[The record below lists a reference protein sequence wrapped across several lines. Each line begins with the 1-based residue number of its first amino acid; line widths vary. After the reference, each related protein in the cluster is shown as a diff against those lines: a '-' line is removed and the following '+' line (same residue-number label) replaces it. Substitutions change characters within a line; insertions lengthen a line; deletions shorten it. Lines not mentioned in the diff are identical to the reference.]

1 MTSSTAL
8 SLDTSQ
14 QPPAWM
20 ADLPYGSRETI
31 QAIARLLGH
40 ASRERDN
47 PASWA
52 GRALGASR
60 DELASADSRP
70 TRTLLRVAGLI
81 LGNTMAR
88 HDDITIGG
96 PGHGDPPMWA
106 PFDAGGAEAL
116 SVPVRMV
123 IHFPA
128 GTLASVDACVSI
140 FDDAF
145 DQHLRVY
152 TLRSEQGAGVEILQ
166 GLLDRAA
173 GEDNPLRGRVL
184 QAKLASNSLT
194 FTPLPLPVDQ
204 REQLILPEAI
214 WRELDLCVAS
224 MTHRR
229 ATLDRLGLGTTRGLL
244 LVGQPGVGKTNLAR
258 VLAAELAG
266 RFTVIFADAATVATD
281 VLALYD
287 ELDHLGPAVVVLE
300 DIDLVVGN
308 RQQHARTRTLAD
320 FLAAVD
326 GAKRRR
332 DVLTVATTNNPRGID
347 PAAQR
352 SARFDTILTLPAPD
366 EAGRAAILGRYLDS
380 IGLDLDVGRVA
391 RAVPDVT
398 GADLREIVRRAVL
411 EHGDSFTA
419 DDLHAVAASG
429 RWKTRGNTGQY
440 L

>member
-1 MTSSTAL
+1 
-8 SLDTSQ
+8 
-14 QPPAWM
+14 
-20 ADLPYGSRETI
+20 
-31 QAIARLLGH
+31 
-40 ASRERDN
+40 
-47 PASWA
+47 
-52 GRALGASR
+52 
-60 DELASADSRP
+60 
-70 TRTLLRVAGLI
+70 
-81 LGNTMAR
+81 
-88 HDDITIGG
+88 
-96 PGHGDPPMWA
+96 
-106 PFDAGGAEAL
+106 
-116 SVPVRMV
+116 MV